1 MQNNCVILH
10 PCLPTDYFWTGSF
23 RTYPYPPPR
32 RVRANSE
39 GGVSKRMQFPGEL
52 GVVVSWGLF
61 PGALS
66 KTGKLLKT
74 NSCSVEQAGSY
85 FTVNGPLKQEL
96 LFWLMM
102 FFIKGRLNV
111 FSSSYS
117 YGTPTPTC
125 ICYSWDSSE
134 YAQYNYYPQ
143 RISQPASNHYFF
155 NTKPHR
161 IEFVVVSLNID
172 LLQ

>member
-1 MQNNCVILH
+1 MLMCFDHYVVQGILKINRNAPPPPPQKKKKKKWMQNNCVILH
-10 PCLPTDYFWTGSF
+10 PCLPTDYFWMGSF

-39 GGVSKRMQFPGEL
+39 GGVSKRMQFPREL
-52 GVVVSWGLF
+52 VVVVSWGLF

-85 FTVNGPLKQEL
+85 FTVNGLLKQEL

-111 FSSSYS
+111 FFLH
-117 YGTPTPTC
+117 GLRT
-125 ICYSWDSSE
+125 
-134 YAQYNYYPQ
+134 
-143 RISQPASNHYFF
+143 R
-155 NTKPHR
+155 
-161 IEFVVVSLNID
+161 
-172 LLQ
+172 